1 MMIKFLT
8 VEHREHVTQK
18 SFEAVMAAFK
28 TATGSVEEGFSQVTE
43 QATNPQQFEAIFRAR
58 EGSSGFMRF
67 DTFDHGKWLQ
77 LIGQTAKAVMVIL
90 GNPLIARTM
99 LQHDIRAGL
108 NVPVRLLIY
117 EHTDG
122 STRVAYDLPSSLMS
136 GLENADVT
144 AAATKLDEKLVALAK
159 AITGVG
165 AENS

>member
-18 SFEAVMAAFK
+18 SFEAVVAAFK
-28 TATGSVEEGFSQVTE
+28 TATGLVEEGFSQVTD
-43 QATNPQQFEAIFRAR
+43 QATNSEEFEAIFRAR

-67 DTFDHGKWLQ
+67 DTLDHGKWLQ
-77 LIGQTAKAVMVIL
+77 IMGQTAKALLVIL

-117 EHTDG
+117 EHSDG
-122 STRVAYDLPSSLMS
+122 STRVAYDLP
-136 GLENADVT
+136 T
-144 AAATKLDEKLVALAK
+144 AAGTAPIGQREGVRISSATRSRPADRCVDDAWL
-159 AITGVG
+159 
-165 AENS
+165 